1 MFTNE
6 KEENSRYTTEQS
18 RLKVSKMA
26 FFNLTQLGVQ
36 HTIKESMKNTPPSS
50 CNQQQNDRSS
60 SANEILGRA
69 YSPQQRTQTTSTGH
83 RHISDA
89 QGSHLK
95 YTQRL
100 TKHQRSNLAPNE
112 IYRKPVTTSQDHGW
126 WIQDGSPHTL
136 PWARAESHKRVNSEM
151 SRFVDEMKLTNR
163 HFSLF

>member
-1 MFTNE
+1 
-6 KEENSRYTTEQS
+6 
-18 RLKVSKMA
+18 MA

-36 HTIKESMKNTPPSS
+36 HTIKESLKNSPPNSS
-50 CNQQQNDRSS
+50 NERPNDGSS
-60 SANEILGRA
+60 SIVNGSLDRA
-69 YSPQQRTQTTSTGH
+69 YSQQQRAQTTSTGH
-83 RHISDA
+83 RINSEA

-100 TKHQRSNLAPNE
+100 TKHQRSCLAPNE

-151 SRFVDEMKLTNR
+151 SRFVDEMKLTNK

>member
-1 MFTNE
+1 
-6 KEENSRYTTEQS
+6 
-18 RLKVSKMA
+18 MA
-26 FFNLTQLGVQ
+26 FFNLTHLGVQ
-36 HTIKESMKNTPPSS
+36 HTIKESMKNLPPSS
-50 CNQQQNDRSS
+50 F
-60 SANEILGRA
+60 NERQIDGKSVNESLDRA
-69 YSPQQRTQTTSTGH
+69 YSPQQRTQTTATGQ
-83 RHISDA
+83 RNISEA

-100 TKHQRSNLAPNE
+100 TKHQRSSLAPNE

-151 SRFVDEMKLTNR
+151 SRFVDEMKLTNK